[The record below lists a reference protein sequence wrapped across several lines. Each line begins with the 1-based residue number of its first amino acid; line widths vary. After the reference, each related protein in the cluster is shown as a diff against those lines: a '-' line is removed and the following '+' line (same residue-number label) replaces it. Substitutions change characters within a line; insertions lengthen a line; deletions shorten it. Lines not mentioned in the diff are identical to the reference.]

1 MGDVVPSAG
10 AQLRDGAGDPL
21 GAARVRPPPPGAR
34 SAMKG
39 AVRILV
45 GTAAFG
51 LVVGA
56 IYWFISYEAA
66 GTTLL
71 LALGI
76 APLILAAYA
85 ERDRRRTGAD
95 TSPLPEDLPDA
106 GAEDS
111 AGEDVGSFPAE
122 SAWPIALAGASV
134 LVLGGIVYGPAL
146 LVIGLLGGTVAVM
159 GLMRESRGGD
169 PQALRFPLEPA
180 GGGPVDLHSE
190 RPGGRMVV
198 DASEARADAIRR
210 VAGDGRQHD
219 DQGSRDPVDRLH
231 RHVEE
236 RGEHV
241 VRAHERQDRDERE
254 AGRADAASYRRVPR
268 LVEQVVRAVV
278 AGDAPLDERPG
289 GEDREEDA
297 GEHHAREERLP
308 DRVAEEMELPV
319 RRDAQRSLEPAE

>member
-1 MGDVVPSAG
+1 
-10 AQLRDGAGDPL
+10 
-21 GAARVRPPPPGAR
+21 
-34 SAMKG
+34 MKV

-106 GAEDS
+106 RAEDS

-159 GLMRESRGGD
+159 GLMRESRG
-169 PQALRFPLEPA
+169 
-180 GGGPVDLHSE
+180 
-190 RPGGRMVV
+190 
-198 DASEARADAIRR
+198 
-210 VAGDGRQHD
+210 
-219 DQGSRDPVDRLH
+219 
-231 RHVEE
+231 
-236 RGEHV
+236 
-241 VRAHERQDRDERE
+241 
-254 AGRADAASYRRVPR
+254 
-268 LVEQVVRAVV
+268 
-278 AGDAPLDERPG
+278 
-289 GEDREEDA
+289 
-297 GEHHAREERLP
+297 
-308 DRVAEEMELPV
+308 
-319 RRDAQRSLEPAE
+319 

>member
-1 MGDVVPSAG
+1 
-10 AQLRDGAGDPL
+10 
-21 GAARVRPPPPGAR
+21 
-34 SAMKG
+34 MKV

-85 ERDRRRTGAD
+85 ERDRRRTGAH

-106 GAEDS
+106 RTEDS

-146 LVIGLLGGTVAVM
+146 LVVGLLGGTVAVM
-159 GLMRESRGGD
+159 GLMRESRG
-169 PQALRFPLEPA
+169 
-180 GGGPVDLHSE
+180 
-190 RPGGRMVV
+190 
-198 DASEARADAIRR
+198 
-210 VAGDGRQHD
+210 
-219 DQGSRDPVDRLH
+219 
-231 RHVEE
+231 
-236 RGEHV
+236 
-241 VRAHERQDRDERE
+241 
-254 AGRADAASYRRVPR
+254 
-268 LVEQVVRAVV
+268 
-278 AGDAPLDERPG
+278 
-289 GEDREEDA
+289 
-297 GEHHAREERLP
+297 
-308 DRVAEEMELPV
+308 
-319 RRDAQRSLEPAE
+319 